1 MFGQIMNSMQL
12 ASPEAD
18 EIFKN
23 CTGDAF
29 RNDHTFLAVLRTIVA
44 PRMKEDDSLHLTVVD
59 VPNSECKDASDGK
72 TLWDTIF
79 GKAPDILQQ
88 DQITVVNIGCMYDKS
103 EEIISKLDE
112 DVSRLDGFSLDELR
126 VAYLKQ
132 KCKTDARVYL
142 NPDKRTTLMVVAN
155 MTTGIW
161 HILAGSVCKTLPWF
175 FVERPGK
182 DDPVVNAVLN
192 AIVVND
198 KPDEFKRLMALESQK
213 YDFRSAGI
221 RKNLSGF
228 ESKYDERVL
237 QNTKQSIS
245 NLRDSIK
252 HLYERISEESR
263 NLHDKQVLL
272 MGLQDSVANGGSNEL
287 MQYFLMNKH
296 LELESVEDTSIVFSA
311 GGYYIDMWD
320 EDVAR
325 MSIDKKSNSIYAYF
339 KSGDKEKAEAFF
351 KACFIDEKL
360 RIKVC
365 AAYQIDAYGGC
376 SALSHHKY
384 PEWMMDC
391 MPNPHTD
398 YFACL
403 GGHESVINQATNCGN
418 YVSAVEQC
426 CASARNLNFSDSV
439 VMERWSKQFFDMDIR
454 CVELPDGTCVTP
466 MEAVEWADK
475 NKD

>member
-1 MFGQIMNSMQL
+1 
-12 ASPEAD
+12 
-18 EIFKN
+18 
-23 CTGDAF
+23 
-29 RNDHTFLAVLRTIVA
+29 
-44 PRMKEDDSLHLTVVD
+44 
-59 VPNSECKDASDGK
+59 
-72 TLWDTIF
+72 
-79 GKAPDILQQ
+79 
-88 DQITVVNIGCMYDKS
+88 
-103 EEIISKLDE
+103 
-112 DVSRLDGFSLDELR
+112 
-126 VAYLKQ
+126 
-132 KCKTDARVYL
+132 
-142 NPDKRTTLMVVAN
+142 
-155 MTTGIW
+155 
-161 HILAGSVCKTLPWF
+161 
-175 FVERPGK
+175 
-182 DDPVVNAVLN
+182 
-192 AIVVND
+192 
-198 KPDEFKRLMALESQK
+198 
-213 YDFRSAGI
+213 
-221 RKNLSGF
+221 
-228 ESKYDERVL
+228 
-237 QNTKQSIS
+237 
-245 NLRDSIK
+245 
-252 HLYERISEESR
+252 
-263 NLHDKQVLL
+263 

-339 KSGDKEKAEAFF
+339 KSGDKEKAKAFF
-351 KACFIDEKL
+351 EACFIDEKL

-365 AAYQIDAYGGC
+365 AAYQINAYGGC